1 MKIHLLLSRS
11 TLALA
16 LSLGACSK
24 PRESTQQAELPV
36 ITVRAQTVEAKPHV
50 AVEEVTGTIRAKLHS
65 VIEAKMVGRVEK
77 LLVVPGQP
85 MKAGD
90 VLVQLDSREI
100 EAKLDQA
107 RAVME
112 QSNKELQRYTSLLAS
127 KVTTQAEF
135 DGVQSRNRVTKAAVA
150 EAETNLS
157 YATIKAPFS
166 GVITRK
172 LADVGDL
179 AAPGK
184 AILEMENPAALRFEA
199 DVPEAVIGKIEAG
212 ATLPVQTGTMQI
224 PATVSEIAPGA
235 DANSRTFLVKLDL
248 PPTVGVRTGQFG
260 RVGVPVSE
268 TSVLRIPASAVIQ
281 RGQMEMVFVI
291 EKGRAQ
297 LRLVKTG
304 KRLGNE
310 IEVVSGIESKEQ
322 VATENVAQLADGQRV
337 EVQSK

>member
-1 MKIHLLLSRS
+1 MKIHRLLSRS

-16 LSLGACSK
+16 LSLSACSK
-24 PRESTQQAELPV
+24 PHESIQQAELPV
-36 ITVRAQTVEAKPHV
+36 VTVRAQTVEAKPHV
-50 AVEEVTGTIRAKLHS
+50 AVEEVTGTVRAKLHS
-65 VIEAKMVGRVEK
+65 VIEAKMVGRIEK
-77 LLVVPGQP
+77 LLVVPGQQV
-85 MKAGD
+85 KAGE

-107 RAVME
+107 RAVLE
-112 QSNKELQRYTSLLAS
+112 QSNKDLQRYTSLLAS

-135 DGVQSRNRVTKAAVA
+135 DGVQSRNRVAKGAVA
-150 EAETNLS
+150 EAETSLG
-157 YATIKAPFS
+157 YATVKALFA

-184 AILEMENPAALRFEA
+184 PILEIEDPAALRFEA

-212 ATLPVQTGTMQI
+212 AKLPVQTGTVQLS
-224 PATVSEIAPGA
+224 ATVSEIAPAA

-248 PPTVGVRTGQFG
+248 PQALGLRTGQFG
-260 RVGVPVSE
+260 RVSVPVSE
-268 TSVLRIPASAVIQ
+268 TSVLRIPGSAVIQ

-297 LRLVKTG
+297 LRLLKTG

-310 IEVVSGIESKEQ
+310 IEVVSGIEAKEQ
-322 VATENVAQLADGQRV
+322 VVTENVAKLADGQRV
-337 EVQSK
+337 EVKAE